1 MEGLREGK
9 MKEKLMNAFTFRYA
23 CKKFDESR
31 KLAREDIDC
40 PA

>member
-1 MEGLREGK
+1 

-23 CKKFDESR
+23 SKKFGERR